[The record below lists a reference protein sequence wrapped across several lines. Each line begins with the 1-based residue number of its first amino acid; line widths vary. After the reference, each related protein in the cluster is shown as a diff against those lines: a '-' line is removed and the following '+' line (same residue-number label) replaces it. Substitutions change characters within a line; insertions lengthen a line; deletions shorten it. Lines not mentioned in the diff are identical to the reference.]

1 MNRENNLVHLAN
13 IIKDYRKGELDFTPD
28 VDHIRK
34 WLSQFSPESQDVIL
48 QETLHVFQ
56 EWYFSNEYVDE
67 KVDRIPNYLQ
77 KKYHYST
84 IHSVCNSVSFLS
96 VQKDGNSQRA
106 IISRLAER
114 MCDRYGISIKTEIDE
129 DINHYVYFD
138 DGLYTGSRARKDLEE
153 IICYLPKNSTLEVFY
168 IVACESA
175 FLYTKKIVSEQAN
188 QRGITLLMHSWKTLF
203 DVKSSEWS
211 GDGTE
216 SWCTR
221 HDCLWPMPSLKADDD
236 VRAYIGLLTGISDAA
251 KNYLF
256 RKANWANDAGIFTTV
271 ENRAV
276 VEKEFLL
283 QGIKILESVSER
295 KGIYP
300 LGYNSFLSLGLG
312 SFCAFEMNISNT
324 CPLVLWWGNNTNKGD
339 ILDAWYPLLPRR
351 VNPREKA
358 KNHWDDMV
366 FWGERNSMDQ
376 YNMCPDCGGYFGLEE
391 DGGNGFCIDCAWK
404 H

>member
-1 MNRENNLVHLAN
+1 MNRENNLAHLTN
-13 IIKDYRKGELDFTPD
+13 IIKNYRKGELDFTPD
-28 VDHIRK
+28 VDHISK
-34 WLSQFSPESQDVIL
+34 WLSQFSPENQDVIL

-56 EWYFSNEYVDE
+56 EWYFTNEYVDE
-67 KVDRIPNYLQ
+67 KIDRIPSNLQ
-77 KKYHYST
+77 KNYDYPT
-84 IHSVCNSVSFLS
+84 IHAVCDSVSFLS
-96 VQKDGNSQRA
+96 SQKDGTSQRT

-168 IVACESA
+168 IVACKSA
-175 FLYTKKIVSEQAN
+175 FSYTKKKVSEQAD
-188 QRGITLLMHSWKTLF
+188 QRGITLIMQSLKMLYN
-203 DVKSSEWS
+203 VKASEWS
-211 GDGTE
+211 KDGQE
-216 SWCTR
+216 WWYTR
-221 HDCLWPMPSLKADDD
+221 HDCLWPMTSLKADKD
-236 VRAYIGLLTGISDAA
+236 VCEYTGSLTGISNAA
-251 KNYLF
+251 KKFLF
-256 RKANWANDAGIFTTV
+256 RKANWASDAGIFTTV
-271 ENRAV
+271 ENRAI

-300 LGYNSFLSLGLG
+300 LGYNASPSLGLG

-339 ILDAWYPLLPRR
+339 VLDAWYPLLPRR

-358 KNHWDDMV
+358 KNYWDDVV
-366 FWGERNSMDQ
+366 FWGERNPMDQ